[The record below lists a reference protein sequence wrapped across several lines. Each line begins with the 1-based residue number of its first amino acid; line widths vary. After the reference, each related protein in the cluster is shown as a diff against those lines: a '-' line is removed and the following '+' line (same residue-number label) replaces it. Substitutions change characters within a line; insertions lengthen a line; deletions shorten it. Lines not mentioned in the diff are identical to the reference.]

1 MFYMKTV
8 SPAQND
14 KTSKQLKKVA
24 IKEGI
29 AAAKQKVLEAKAEV
43 KTAQLALKNAK
54 NPAEAVSAEE
64 TAAAVKVAK
73 KNLDI
78 AKQNVMVAKLNV
90 ERAKNPGQ
98 PLKDNIVKRFWKTKF
113 LFLLFLPALIYYVVF
128 KYVPMWGITIS
139 FYDYRL
145 LKGLAGSEFVGFRN
159 FEAFFRNPD
168 FWPML
173 RNTIVLSMQGLF
185 ISFPITVLF
194 SLLLNEVRN
203 QKFKKITQTISY
215 MPHFLSTVIVCA
227 LVKNL
232 LDPTTGA
239 VNSIIKAMGGS
250 PVYFMMEPSMFRPI
264 YLISGIWQGLGW
276 GTIVYLAAISS
287 VDPGLYEAARLD
299 GAGRWRQMWSITLP
313 SISPTVATMFILSVG
328 HVLDANLEKC
338 LLLQTGTNIEMSQTI
353 ATYIYSL
360 GMNTTNGQAM
370 STAVGLFKNL
380 VDLALLAVAN
390 YASKKVTETSVF

>member
-1 MFYMKTV
+1 MFFMKTV
-8 SPAQND
+8 SPAKND
-14 KTSKQLKKVA
+14 KTSQQLKKQA
-24 IKEGI
+24 IAEGVK
-29 AAAKQKVLEAKAEV
+29 AAKQKLAAAKAEV
-43 KTAQLALKNAK
+43 VAAKQALANAK
-54 NPAEAVSAEE
+54 RPAEPVSAEA
-64 TAAAVKVAK
+64 TAEAVKVAK
-73 KNLDI
+73 KNLEI
-78 AKQNVMVAKLNV
+78 AKQNVMVAELNV
-90 ERAKNPGQ
+90 QRAKKPGV
-98 PLKDNIVKRFWKTKF
+98 PLKDNIFKRFWKTKF

-128 KYVPMWGITIS
+128 KYIPMWGISIS
-139 FYDYRL
+139 FFDYRL

-173 RNTIVLSMQGLF
+173 WNTIILSLQGLF

-203 QKFKKITQTISY
+203 QRFKKITQTISY

-239 VNSIIKAMGGS
+239 VNSIIKALGND
-250 PVYFMMEPSMFRPI
+250 PIYFMMEPSMFRPI

-299 GAGRWRQMWSITLP
+299 GAGRWRQMASITLP
-313 SISPTVATMFILSVG
+313 SIAPTVATMFILSVG

-338 LLLQTGTNIEMSQTI
+338 LLLQTGTNIDVSQTI
-353 ATYIYSL
+353 ATYIFSL

-390 YASKKVTETSVF
+390 FASKKVTETSVF

>member
-1 MFYMKTV
+1 MFRMKTV
-8 SPAQND
+8 SPAQD
-14 KTSKQLKKVA
+14 AASKKLQKAA
-24 IKEGI
+24 IAEGVK
-29 AAAKQKVLEAKAEV
+29 AAKQKVLEAKAAV
-43 KTAQLALKNAK
+43 KAAKLALKNAK
-54 NPAEAVSAEE
+54 NPVEAVSAEE
-64 TAAAVKVAK
+64 TAKAVKAAK
-73 KNLDI
+73 KALDI
-78 AKQNVMVAKLNV
+78 AIQDVGVAKLNV
-90 ERAKNPGQ
+90 QRAKKPGQ
-98 PLKDNIVKRFWKTKF
+98 PIKDNIIKRFWKTKF
-113 LFLLFLPALIYYVVF
+113 LFLLFLPALIYYIVF
-128 KYVPMWGITIS
+128 KYIPMWGITIS

-145 LKGLAGSEFVGFRN
+145 LKGIAGSEFVGLRN

-173 RNTIVLSMQGLF
+173 RNTLVLSFQGLF
-185 ISFPITVLF
+185 VSFPITVLF

-203 QKFKKITQTISY
+203 QKFKKVTQTVSY

-239 VNSIIKAMGGS
+239 FNNIIRALGGE
-250 PVYFMMEPSMFRPI
+250 PVYFMMVPEYFRPI

-338 LLLQTGTNIEMSQTI
+338 LLLQTGTNIDVSQTI
-353 ATYIYSL
+353 ATYIFSL

-390 YASKKVTETSVF
+390 FASKKVTETSVF

>member
-1 MFYMKTV
+1 MFHMKTV
-8 SPAQND
+8 SPAQD
-14 KTSKQLKKVA
+14 KASKQLQKAA
-24 IKEGI
+24 IAEGVK
-29 AAAKQKVLEAKAEV
+29 AAKQKVLEAKAAV
-43 KTAQLALKNAK
+43 KAAKLALKNAK

-64 TAAAVKVAK
+64 TAAAVKAARK
-73 KNLDI
+73 ALDI
-78 AKQNVMVAKLNV
+78 AIQDVGVAKLNV
-90 ERAKNPGQ
+90 QRAKKPGQ
-98 PLKDNIVKRFWKTKF
+98 PVKDNIIKRFWKTKF

-145 LKGLAGSEFVGFRN
+145 LKGLAGSEFIGLRN
-159 FEAFFRNPD
+159 FQAFFNNPD
-168 FWPML
+168 FWPMIW
-173 RNTIVLSMQGLF
+173 NTLVLSFQGLF

-239 VNSIIKAMGGS
+239 FNNIIRAFGGE

-338 LLLQTGTNIEMSQTI
+338 LLLQTGTNIEVSQTI
-353 ATYIYSL
+353 ATYIFSL

-390 YASKKVTETSVF
+390 FASKKVTETSVF